1 MEIIAIHTTQNIDID
16 YEIGGLGE
24 RILARLIDFGVF
36 IPMVIVGLVL
46 TSSLSNL
53 GIGIYFVV
61 LLSIY
66 TFYDLVFEVFMNGQS
81 FGKRMMKIRVI
92 SLNGSRPTFSQYLLR
107 WLFRLVDFTMTGAV
121 CALISTVVT
130 KNGQRV
136 GDIIA
141 GTVLVRTAPRTRSNS
156 IIFTPVDDNYQLT
169 FPQVNQLNDKDIA
182 LVHDVIENYF
192 KTGGNAMVYQMADKI
207 RSHLSLALPPNM
219 NSLQFLQTVIRDYTH
234 IASTTDPV
242 TNS

>member
-53 GIGIYFVV
+53 GIGI
-61 LLSIY
+61 
-66 TFYDLVFEVFMNGQS
+66 YDLVFEVFMNGQS

-242 TNS
+242 KNS